1 MCTCPFT
8 LWIVELKDR
17 ASWETLLNA
26 AKIRKFKAVVEI
38 AENLGEPD
46 IAAVKYHQ
54 KCCSLFKKRAAKLFC
69 ELVQILVQVIEILLY
84 LNVKSAKNYLLTVR
98 KCLIYVSN

>member
-1 MCTCPFT
+1 MYTCPFT

-38 AENLGEPD
+38 AENLGESD
-46 IAAVKYHQ
+46 IAAVKYHE
-54 KCCSLFKKRAAKLFC
+54 KCCSLFTLKR
-69 ELVQILVQVIEILLY
+69 ELQ
-84 LNVKSAKNYLLTVR
+84 NVFAN
-98 KCLIYVSN
+98 

>member
-17 ASWETLLNA
+17 AAWETLLNA
-26 AKIRKFKAVVEI
+26 AKIRKFKAIVEI

-84 LNVKSAKNYLLTVR
+84 LKVKSAKNLLTVR